1 MDTLNPVAPPSII
14 LTDNPDVAE
23 LFNDIKYSERSPSEA
38 RPSLAQVIGTVK
50 DTFPKKSLFITNQN
64 TGFISLEVQCMA
76 DGSPQTELTL
86 FETSEF
92 FELKLLRSATANM
105 MAQKKETR
113 LNGELVGPTKVFYI
127 AFGIGDNL
135 DYWAP
140 FSSYYLIGA
149 ESFDDFK
156 EARVITLNF
165 AAGFGIGNFS
175 TNTLKN
181 FINPDLIQNGQVA
194 AFDQF
199 KLVSDEERD
208 PTPNKEEDNENIFI
222 KARRRYRQLT
232 YPFYLA
238 ALDNL
243 IEKTLQTIYNTDN
256 VLVINYKP
264 PFDLI
269 ETFIAEQNNA
279 GGIEL
284 EAEYGKLR
292 SLKKPPP
299 ADSDQL
305 LKLRGFYK
313 VLEDI
318 STYFNINVA
327 PHRVGGEPLVSVQSQ
342 VSKKDEELTMENI
355 KTLGFSLNSDKNSG
369 KDRDTINEMLSKF
382 ISGYNDLIGTN
393 TYCYTREADISILKT
408 VDKAIIEQFGSSF
421 FDARKPLIVF
431 GPKELV
437 SNYFYGQIYD
447 IDKNSD
453 FAKTSQVVQKT
464 VERKIKSVFNLYNS
478 QNVNNTTLMDLIAEN
493 ERVKQRLNNIVRFD
507 NYPVFKY
514 NMQNSN
520 VLSIK
525 ISDNRAYFLLLD
537 QAYSVLSNYASVK
550 TLSIK
555 DPTEKLTKSA
565 EAEEINNEILRQVDE
580 STAPSLGGYGSTG
593 QLANINSKEIE
604 AIREKFTEKR
614 REAFA
619 YKLSEATDLE
629 RLEIILAEGRDA
641 PHIDQIIEA
650 TFFGRPEAGSEEMQE
665 IKDTLYNDNISINKK
680 LEFLRGVRGF
690 DEQYLYQEAQVY
702 ANYLKKKY
710 GLVALVED
718 SYARDPVKFFVDQ
731 MDVLD
736 RVTFQVEIETLPF
749 FPISNYAFIYTP
761 CLLFAQRP
769 SFVGDSKTRNP
780 LDSISGAYN
789 ILGYKHTI
797 TTTNVKSVFKLFSL
811 PKKP

>member
-23 LFNDIKYSERSPSEA
+23 LFNDIKYSERSSSEA

-50 DTFPKKSLFITNQN
+50 DTFPKKSLFLTNQN

-76 DGSPQTELTL
+76 DGSPQTEITL

-105 MAQKKETR
+105 IAQKNEAN
-113 LNGELVGPTKVFYI
+113 LNGILVGPTKVFYI

-149 ESFDDFK
+149 ESFDDFN

-175 TNTLKN
+175 TDSLKN

-194 AFDQF
+194 SFEQF
-199 KLVSDEERD
+199 KLVSDDDRD
-208 PTPNKEEDNENIFI
+208 PTPNKEEDNENVFI
-222 KARRRYRQLT
+222 NARRRYRQIT

-243 IEKTLQTIYNTDN
+243 IEKTLQTVYNTDN
-256 VLVINYKP
+256 VLVLNYKP
-264 PFDLI
+264 PFDLV

-292 SLKKPPP
+292 SLKNPP
-299 ADSDQL
+299 AADSQQL

-313 VLEDI
+313 VLEDL
-318 STYFNINVA
+318 STYFNINVV
-327 PHRVGGEPLVSVQSQ
+327 PHRIGGEPLITIQSQ
-342 VSKKDEELTMENI
+342 VSKKDEELSMQNI

-369 KDRDTINEMLSKF
+369 KDKDTINEMLSKF

-393 TYCYTREADISILKT
+393 TYCYTREADISILKMA
-408 VDKAIIEQFGSSF
+408 DKAIIEQFGSSF
-421 FDARKPLIVF
+421 FDARKPLIIF

-453 FAKTSQVVQKT
+453 FAKTSEVVRRS

-478 QNVNNTTLMDLIAEN
+478 QNINNTTLADLVAEN
-493 ERVKQRLNNIVRFD
+493 ERVKQRLNNIVKFN
-507 NYPVFKY
+507 NYPVFRY

-537 QAYSVLSNYASVK
+537 QAYSVLSNYASQK
-550 TLSIK
+550 TVSLK
-555 DPTEKLTKSA
+555 DPTEKLTRS
-565 EAEEINNEILRQVDE
+565 EAIKINSQILSQVAE

-593 QLANINSKEIE
+593 QLADINSKEIQ
-604 AIREKFTEKR
+604 AIREQFRQKR

-619 YKLSEATDLE
+619 YKLSEATDVE
-629 RLEIILAEGRDA
+629 RLNILVAEGRDA
-641 PHIDQIIEA
+641 PHIDELITA
-650 TFFGRPEAGSEEMQE
+650 TFFGRPEAGSKEMKE
-665 IKDTLYNDNISINKK
+665 IKDTLYNDNVSIERK
-680 LEFLRGVRGF
+680 LELLRGVRGF
-690 DEQYLYQEAQVY
+690 DEQYLYKEAQIY

-710 GLVALVED
+710 GLVTKVED
-718 SYARDPVKFFVDQ
+718 AYARDPVKFLVDQ

-736 RVTFQVEIETLPF
+736 RVMFQVEIETLPF

-780 LDSISGAYN
+780 LDTISGGYN
-789 ILGYKHTI
+789 ILGYKHSI
-797 TTTNVKSVFKLFSL
+797 TTTSVKSVFKLFSL
-811 PKKP
+811 PKKA